1 MRIHR
6 LTIENFRG
14 VKTLDWTLPTDQRLV
29 ALIGPGDS
37 GKSTILEA
45 VHWLL
50 GDRWSIPISDTD
62 FFGVDLS
69 QTIRIQA
76 VLVGLPDAL
85 KRDIAFG
92 LWLSGLDSAGTLH
105 QDPDDTHTPALIA
118 VLTIDDSLEPHW
130 SVERVDGQSQLLTSA
145 QRRHFSTFKVDDRTD
160 AQLRWSRASALG
172 RMSQRDGADR
182 DALAAASRAAQQAIV
197 DHKSSPLSDLAEKVQ
212 KRANM
217 IGGGRFSDIKPGLD
231 TSRSSM
237 GAGLALYE
245 GAIPLASFGLGSRR
259 LASLA
264 VQQLASGE
272 RSVAV
277 IDELEEGLEPHRAV
291 RLLQYLRDDD
301 AYSQVLVTTH
311 SPVVVEQAKTENL
324 ATVQSDSGVVTVTTL
339 SGSTAVLQRLRRS
352 RPSSLL
358 ARRVVVAEG
367 KTEHGVLLACLDDW
381 DEARS
386 SVGLSTSAGEGVA
399 IQDAQGGSE
408 VAPKACA
415 LHSLGY
421 AVAGFMDADDPSVD
435 AAVQEAIDAGVQIV
449 RWEPGNSIED
459 QACSGLGWK
468 GLSKFIALGV
478 ERRAAESTVLDDLNV
493 DHAENLVISLNAADW
508 QAQGITLEQAR
519 DRVATAANKRKWF
532 KEVEDGRALG
542 EWLLGYRTQPALAA
556 TIQRLEEIYA
566 FCYPAA
572 PIAPDAAADGGHAG
586 DEDAQGQ
593 EDAADG

>member
-1 MRIHR
+1 MRIQR

-14 VKTLDWTLPTDQRLV
+14 VKTLDWTLPMDQRLV

-50 GDRWSIPISDTD
+50 GDRWSIPVSDTD

-85 KRDIAFG
+85 KRDTAFG

-245 GAIPLASFGLGSRR
+245 GVIPLASFGLGSRR

-324 ATVQSDSGVVTVTTL
+324 ATVQSDSGLVTVTTL

-381 DEARS
+381 DETRS

-408 VAPKACA
+408 VAPKASA

-435 AAVQEAIDAGVQIV
+435 VAVQEAVDAGVQIV

-493 DHAENLVISLNAADW
+493 DHAENLVTSLNAADW

-519 DRVATAANKRKWF
+519 DRVATAANTRKWF

-556 TIQRLEEIYA
+556 TIQRLDEIYA

-572 PIAPDAAADGGHAG
+572 PGAQDAAADGSDASEG
-586 DEDAQGQ
+586 DAQGQ

>member
-1 MRIHR
+1 M
-6 LTIENFRG
+6 TIENFRG
-14 VKTLDWTLPTDQRLV
+14 VKALDWTLPMDQRLV

-50 GDRWSIPISDTD
+50 GDRWSIPVSDTD

-85 KRDIAFG
+85 KRDTAFG
-92 LWLSGLDSAGTLH
+92 LWLSGVDSTGALH

-197 DHKSSPLSDLAEKVQ
+197 DHESSPLSDLAEKVQ

-408 VAPKACA
+408 VAPKASA

-435 AAVQEAIDAGVQIV
+435 VAVQEALDAGVQIV

-459 QACSGLGWK
+459 QACSGLSWK

-493 DHAENLVISLNAADW
+493 DHSENRVTSLDAADW

-542 EWLLGYRTQPALAA
+542 EWLLGYRTQPALEA
-556 TIQRLEEIYA
+556 TIQRLNEIYA

-572 PIAPDAAADGGHAG
+572 PVVPGAAVDSGDTS

>member
-1 MRIHR
+1 MRIQR

-14 VKTLDWTLPTDQRLV
+14 IKTLDWTLPTDQRLV

-50 GDRWSIPISDTD
+50 GDRWSIPVSDTD

-85 KRDIAFG
+85 KRDTAFG
-92 LWLSGLDSAGTLH
+92 LWLSGLDSAGVLH

-182 DALAAASRAAQQAIV
+182 DALAAASRAAQQAIA

-212 KRANM
+212 KRANT

-311 SPVVVEQAKTENL
+311 SPVVVEQARTENL
-324 ATVQSDSGVVTVTTL
+324 ATVQSESGVVTVTTL

-408 VAPKACA
+408 VAPKASA

-421 AVAGFMDADDPSVD
+421 AVAGFMDADDPSVN

-459 QACSGLGWK
+459 QACSGLGWR

-493 DHAENLVISLNAADW
+493 GHSEDLVTSLNAADW

-519 DRVATAANKRKWF
+519 VRVATAANKRKWF

-542 EWLLGYRTQPALAA
+542 EWLLGHRTQAALAA
-556 TIQRLEEIYA
+556 TIQRLDEIYA

-572 PIAPDAAADGGHAG
+572 PVAPDAAADGDDTSEDDAHGQG
-586 DEDAQGQ
+586 DAT
-593 EDAADG
+593 DG